1 MVVCIN
7 GGKLR
12 DEDFLVQKRQVIV
25 IHYGEIA
32 LKGKNRGKFERLL
45 LENIKQKLSADWYE
59 KIERKSTRIIV
70 RLKSN
75 CDENVLSNIASNLKK
90 IFGIKW
96 FSIGYSIEKDI
107 NVLEREIFR
116 LAQDHKEKKLKII
129 TKRVDKNFPVTSVE
143 VNMKLGRIL
152 EERGYKIDLRDPEK
166 TIYIEIL
173 PEEII
178 VSCERQEGLGGLP
191 IGSSGK
197 LLCLFSGGIDSPVA
211 AWMMMKRGCVVDLLH
226 VHATMDK
233 EFIKNSKIMRLH
245 DILSEYSPKKITL
258 YLVPY
263 DEFYSK
269 IHTRNE
275 FERSEAILFRRF
287 IVRLA
292 NELADR
298 YGYDGFI
305 TGDSLGQVASQTVEN
320 IAAVDAV
327 AKKPIYRP
335 LVAMDKEEIMAL
347 AQKIG
352 TYEKSI
358 EHYKDCCSLVASA
371 RPKTKTKKEKL
382 DEMEKSI
389 NIDEVVGKTLETI
402 ETI

>member
-1 MVVCIN
+1 MV
-7 GGKLR
+7 GKLKK
-12 DEDFLVQKRQVIV
+12 EIQAQKRQVIV
-25 IHYGEIA
+25 IHYGEVA
-32 LKGKNRGKFERLL
+32 LKGKNRGKFERILL
-45 LENIKQKLSADWYE
+45 DNIKQKLSADWYE
-59 KIERKSTRIIV
+59 KIGRKSTRIIV
-70 RLKSN
+70 RLKN
-75 CDENVLSNIASNLKK
+75 DCNDNVLSNIASNLKK

-107 NVLEREIFR
+107 NVLEKEI
-116 LAQDHKEKKLKII
+116 LSIAENYKEKKLKLN
-129 TKRVDKNFPVTSVE
+129 TKRVDKSFPITSME
-143 VNMKLGRIL
+143 VNMKLGRML
-152 EERGYKIDLRDPEK
+152 EEKGYKIDLKQPEK

-191 IGSSGK
+191 VGSSGK

-226 VHATMDK
+226 VHAVSNDA
-233 EFIKNSKIMRLH
+233 KNSKIAKLR
-245 DILSEYSPKKITL
+245 DILSEYSPKKIDL
-258 YLVPY
+258 HLAPY
-263 DEFYSK
+263 DEFYSSINSAK
-269 IHTRNE
+269 G
-275 FERSEAILFRRF
+275 FERSEAVLFRRF
-287 IVRLA
+287 IIRLA

-335 LVAMDKEEIMAL
+335 LVGMDKEEIIAL

-358 EHYKDCCSLVASA
+358 EQYKDCCSLVASA

-389 NIDEVVGKTLETI
+389 NIDEVVIKTLSAI